1 MFVSLSDELQEIAPI
16 DFEGIEDENLK
27 QEIIEA
33 LMEVNDPEIN
43 IDIINLGLV
52 YKVQMDEEKNVKI
65 QMTLTAIGCP
75 LAGSITGQVQQA
87 VGRIEGINQVHVD
100 LVWNPPWDRN
110 RVSRLAKM
118 ALGIA

>member
-1 MFVSLSDELQEIAPI
+1 MALSDELQEMAPI
-16 DFEGIEDENLK
+16 EWVGVEDDQLQ
-27 QEIIEA
+27 QEILEA

-43 IDIINLGLV
+43 IDIVNLGLV
-52 YKVQMDEEKNVKI
+52 YKVVMDEQRNAQI

-75 LAGSITGQVQQA
+75 LAGAITADVQR
-87 VGRIEGINQVHVD
+87 VVSEIEGIEQVTVD

-118 ALGIA
+118 ALGIH

>member
-1 MFVSLSDELQEIAPI
+1 MSLSDELQEIAPI